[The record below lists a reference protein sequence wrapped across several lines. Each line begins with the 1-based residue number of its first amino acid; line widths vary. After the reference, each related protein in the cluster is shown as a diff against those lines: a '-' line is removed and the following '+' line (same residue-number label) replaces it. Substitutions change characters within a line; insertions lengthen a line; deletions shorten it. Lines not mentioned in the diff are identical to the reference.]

1 MVSNAPMDFFFN
13 WNSVLACLVKLQ
25 FEQCLLETT
34 VSGGNGCLCLF
45 PMTYYFSL
53 QGDASGDCSVYL
65 ADYCFSGNFD
75 TGGKLGQQRGG
86 ERGVLQTGSSCGRK
100 EMFFLAKSED

>member
-1 MVSNAPMDFFFN
+1 MVSDAPLAFFFK
-13 WNSVLACLVKLQ
+13 WDSVLVCLVRLQ
-25 FEQCLLETT
+25 FEHCLVETT
-34 VSGGNGCLCLF
+34 VSEGNGCLCLF

-75 TGGKLGQQRGG
+75 TGGEPGQQRGG
-86 ERGVLQTGSSCGRK
+86 G
-100 EMFFLAKSED
+100 